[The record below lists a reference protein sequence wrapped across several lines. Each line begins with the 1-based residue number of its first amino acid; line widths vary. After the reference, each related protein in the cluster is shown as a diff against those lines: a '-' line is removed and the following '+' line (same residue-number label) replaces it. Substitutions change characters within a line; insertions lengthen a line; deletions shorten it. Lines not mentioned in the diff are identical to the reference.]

1 LTLRPDRPEVV
12 ASPPRP
18 GSIDPKEHPMFLKRF
33 ATFALSAG
41 ILVSAAAA
49 ADQPSP
55 FHAPVAHTAVLGD
68 NASALTYW
76 VDRTD
81 GRHVVTTVDT
91 VVGGTEQHA
100 VVRFS
105 AVLQPGQ
112 SQTVS
117 IPAANPAQ
125 ALALQI
131 RYIGDDIELRTV
143 PVGTKDVLL
152 D

>member
-1 LTLRPDRPEVV
+1 MSFNRIAAL
-12 ASPPRP
+12 
-18 GSIDPKEHPMFLKRF
+18 
-33 ATFALSAG
+33 ALSAG
-41 ILVSAAAA
+41 ILVATAAA

-55 FHAPVAHTAVLGD
+55 LHAPVAHTAVLGG

-76 VDRTD
+76 VDRAD

-91 VVGGTEQHA
+91 VIGGTQQHA

-112 SQTVS
+112 SQIVS
-117 IPAANPAQ
+117 IPASDAAH
-125 ALALQI
+125 ARELQI
-131 RYIGDDIELRTV
+131 RYIGNDVELKTL
-143 PVGTKDVLL
+143 PVGARDVSL

>member
-1 LTLRPDRPEVV
+1 M
-12 ASPPRP
+12 S
-18 GSIDPKEHPMFLKRF
+18 FKRF
-33 ATFALSAG
+33 ATVALSAG
-41 ILVSAAAA
+41 ILVATAAV
-49 ADQPSP
+49 ADHPSP
-55 FHAPVAHTAVLGD
+55 FHAPTAHTAVLSD

-76 VDRTD
+76 VDRAD

-91 VVGGTEQHA
+91 VIGGTEQHA

-117 IPAANPAQ
+117 IPAADATQ
-125 ALALQI
+125 ARELQI
-131 RYIGDDIELRTV
+131 RYIGDDVELKTV
-143 PVGTKDVLL
+143 PVGAKDVTL

>member
-1 LTLRPDRPEVV
+1 M
-12 ASPPRP
+12 S
-18 GSIDPKEHPMFLKRF
+18 LKRF
-33 ATFALSAG
+33 AAVALSAS
-41 ILVSAAAA
+41 ILTATAAL

-55 FHAPVAHTAVLGD
+55 LHAPAAHTAVLGD

-76 VDRTD
+76 VDRAD

-91 VVGGTEQHA
+91 VIGGTDQHA

-112 SQTVS
+112 SQIVS
-117 IPAANPAQ
+117 IPAADAGQ
-125 ALALQI
+125 ARALRI
-131 RYIGDDIELRTV
+131 RYIGDDVELRTV
-143 PVGTKDVLL
+143 PAGARDVSL